1 VLVYPPMLT
10 STRFQKSIKS
20 PADAAILKQGKNNKK
35 LGYKITKGRHK
46 GKYLYSL
53 TLTERD
59 TCPTTCHHWDDCYG
73 NNMPFAHRFQH
84 GPELEKKLDD
94 EIGELVRKH
103 DKGIVV
109 RLHVLG
115 DFYST
120 EYVFHWGSLLDKY
133 PTLSAYG
140 YTATYDNHIGGAIA
154 LVSVMHPNRFDIR
167 YSTNKDYSKASD
179 FRYAAD
185 ESFSGDFF
193 DCPEQTGQVKSCADC
208 AACWQTTKT
217 VRFKS
222 H

>member
-1 VLVYPPMLT
+1 MQMLT

-20 PADAAILKQGKNNKK
+20 PLTATVLKPGKNNKK

-59 TCPTTCHHWDDCYG
+59 TCPTSCHHWDDCYG

-84 GPELEKKLDD
+84 GPELESKLHD
-94 EIGELVRKH
+94 EISELVRKH

-115 DFYST
+115 DFYSP
-120 EYVFHWGSLLDKY
+120 EYVFFWFALLNEF
-133 PTLSAYG
+133 PTLSVYG
-140 YTATYDNHIGGAIA
+140 YTARYHDNIGAAIA
-154 LVSVMHPNRFDIR
+154 LVSTLERDRFDIR
-167 YSTNKDYSKASD
+167 YSVNKPHNAASG

-185 ESFSGDFF
+185 ESFEGDSF
-193 DCPEQTGQVKSCADC
+193 DCPEQTGKVSSCADC
-208 AACWQTTKT
+208 ALCWQTSKT
-217 VRFKS
+217 VRFLS

>member
-1 VLVYPPMLT
+1 MLT
-10 STRFQKSIKS
+10 STRYQKSIKS
-20 PADAAILKQGKNNKK
+20 PVDATILKQGKNNKK
-35 LGYKITKGRHK
+35 LGYKIKKGKHK

-59 TCPTTCHHWDDCYG
+59 TCPTSCHHWDDCYG

-94 EIGELVRKH
+94 EIGKLVRKH
-103 DKGIVV
+103 AKGILV

-120 EYVFHWGSLLDKY
+120 EYVFHWSTLLDKY
-133 PTLSAYG
+133 PTLAVYG
-140 YTATYDNHIGGAIA
+140 YTARYYDSIGSAIA
-154 LVSVMHPNRFDIR
+154 FLSILHSNRWDIR
-167 YSTNKDYSKASD
+167 YSKNKNYSDATQ
-179 FRYAAD
+179 FQYAAD

-193 DCPEQTGQVKSCADC
+193 DCPEQSGQVKSCADC